1 MPMVK
6 GHHRIWN
13 MNVRNSSTD
22 VPNVNKKKINGPD
35 TKTSQGPHK
44 FDLKVKVQGHIRIM
58 NVRDISSKCAK
69 YGKPMSNQ
77 KKVMG
82 RTRICTDRRTD
93 RVIPIYPLELSSR
106 GRGV

>member
-1 MPMVK
+1 MNILDTSSHVPNGMPMVK

-22 VPNVNKKKINGPD
+22 VPNVNQKKINGPD

-44 FDLKVKVQGHIRIM
+44 FDLKFKVQGHIRIM
-58 NVRDISSKCAK
+58 NVRDTSSKCTK

-77 KKVMG
+77 KKLWAG
-82 RTRICTDRRTD
+82 HESAQTDGQT
-93 RVIPIYPLELSSR
+93 E
-106 GRGV
+106 